1 MKKVIVILFAV
12 MIAGG
17 SMMSSCSSDD
27 DPKMTKDD
35 ITKAIVE
42 EQFPKK
48 NESPEDMPG
57 WLAERIAQYENRDS
71 QIPLEVWICEFV
83 YQGQKYYSI
92 LSTYSNMQ
100 TLDMNGNQV
109 YLDNTDWE
117 DTAKWAC
124 IYSNKKVIV
133 N

>member
-1 MKKVIVILFAV
+1 
-12 MIAGG
+12 
-17 SMMSSCSSDD
+17 MSSCSSDD

>member
-1 MKKVIVILFAV
+1 
-12 MIAGG
+12 
-17 SMMSSCSSDD
+17 MMSSCSSDD

-92 LSTYSNMQ
+92 LSTYSSMQ

>member
-1 MKKVIVILFAV
+1 MKKVILILFAV

-35 ITKAIVE
+35 ITKAIE
-42 EQFPKK
+42 

-92 LSTYSNMQ
+92 LSTYSHMQ
-100 TLDMNGNQV
+100 ILDMNGNQV

-124 IYSNKKVIV
+124 IYSNKK
-133 N
+133 